1 MIIKKL
7 EIKNF
12 RNIGEAKLEPIEQ
25 VNIISG
31 ENAQGK
37 TNLIEAIWFFTGA
50 KSFRGIKDNEAVR
63 KGSEKANIKLEFIAG
78 GIEKDAEIEIKEK
91 KSIKLGGKNLKTPS
105 AMAGNFNCV
114 VFSPTDLNFVSGAPQ
129 LRRRFLDIAIGQ
141 LYPKY
146 IDILR
151 EYTRAVKQRNNILK
165 DSIKDGSLIFLIE
178 DFERI
183 IATEGKKIIDY
194 RLRYIELLKKYST
207 EIYSGISEKT
217 EFFEI
222 EYVSTV
228 KSDFINELKISRE
241 KDKFKGIT
249 SVGPHRDDII
259 FKINDFP
266 AREYASQGQ
275 KRSITL
281 ALKLAEAEIINI
293 TAGEHPVILLDDVMS
308 ELDKKRQNYILNKIK
323 GRQVF
328 ITCCEEENF
337 KELEKGNIIRIKNGE
352 II

>member
-1 MIIKKL
+1 MVIKKL
-7 EIKNF
+7 EVKNF
-12 RNIGEAKLEPIEQ
+12 RNISSINLSPTDEI
-25 VNIISG
+25 NIISG

-50 KSFRGIKDNEAVR
+50 KSFRGIKDAEVVKSNT
-63 KGSEKANIKLEFIAG
+63 EKANIKLNFLSG
-78 GIEKDAEIEIKEK
+78 GIENDAEIEIKEK
-91 KSIKLGGKNLKTPS
+91 KQAKLNGKALKAPLLL
-105 AMAGNFNCV
+105 AGNFNCV
-114 VFSPTDLNFVSGAPQ
+114 VFSPTDLNFVSGTPS
-129 LRRRFLDIAIGQ
+129 LRRRFLDTAIGQ

-178 DFERI
+178 DFEKI
-183 IATEGKKIIDY
+183 IATEGEKIINY
-194 RLRYIELLKKYST
+194 RLRYIEFLKKYAT
-207 EIYSGISEKT
+207 EIYSGISENK
-217 EFFEI
+217 ENFQI

-228 KSDFINELKISRE
+228 KSDFLKELCVSRE
-241 KDKFKGIT
+241 TDKFRGIT

-259 FKINDFP
+259 FKINGFT

-281 ALKLAEAEIINI
+281 SLKLAEAEIIRE
-293 TAGEHPVILLDDVMS
+293 TVGEQPVILLDDVMS

-337 KELEKGNIIRIKNGE
+337 SNLNKGKIVRIKNGE